1 MGLGSKFKKAVA
13 KVGNE
18 IGRTVNRVGK
28 EIDRGWHKSGLS
40 NLWNNWIKP
49 GGLIGNLAD
58 KILPDPPDVNIA
70 GTDALES
77 GANINQSEV
86 SEENI
91 AALRRKLAAKKTI
104 ASTSH
109 KTLSGSNKKS

>member
-40 NLWNNWIKP
+40 NIWNNYIKP
-49 GGLIGNLAD
+49 GGLLD
-58 KILPDPPDVNIA
+58 KVLPDPPDIQIA
-70 GTDALES
+70 GTEAVQT
-77 GANINQSEV
+77 GANVNQSEV

-91 AALRRKLAAKKTI
+91 SALRRKLAARKTI

-109 KTLSGSNKKS
+109 KTLSGSKKSL